1 MKKTWMRAGVA
12 LTAASALALGMAGTA
27 NADDPVT
34 AIPSAEGGWKVNGGE
49 GSSAGSM
56 SASRISLTTADG
68 TKTPVYCIDLFTKL
82 DLTHQYQEDNWDS
95 SGVANLGQV
104 QWILHNSYPNVAP
117 ADLVDNAKVDPA
129 GLGEAALE
137 QAAYTATQAAIW
149 TKTDK
154 FVLDPAD
161 ATGEGD
167 KVDAVVAGIAKYLV
181 DNAKDMP
188 EPTGELKLDGP
199 EEWDASQKSEAFT
212 ITTGGGPATIK
223 AEGAKIVDKNDKE
236 LTEVNS
242 GEAFY
247 LIPDDG
253 AEKIKLSATSAYSKP
268 TGSVFTTTGEPVK
281 NRDLKNKDSQRLILA
296 KSLPG
301 ETGAE
306 WEFQLETDDTLP
318 VTGMSL
324 TNSLL
329 AGAALLLVGAA
340 VVFVLRRRRVAA
352 SWGDA

>member
-12 LTAASALALGMAGTA
+12 LTAASALALGLAGTA
-27 NADDPVT
+27 SADEPVT
-34 AIPSAEGGWKVNGGE
+34 AIPSAEDGWKVNGGD
-49 GSSAGSM
+49 GSEVGSM
-56 SASRISLTTADG
+56 SASRIFLTTADG
-68 TKTPVYCIDLFTKL
+68 TKTPAYCIDLFTKL
-82 DLTHQYQEDNWDS
+82 DLTHQYKEDNWDS

-104 QWILHNSYPNVAP
+104 QWILHNSYPSVAP
-117 ADLVDNAKVDPA
+117 ADLAKNAKVDPA
-129 GLGEAALE
+129 GLDEAALE

-154 FVLDPAD
+154 FVLDAAD
-161 ATGEGD
+161 ATGEGAEA
-167 KVDAVVAGIAKYLV
+167 DAVVAGIAKYLV

-188 EPTGELKLDGP
+188 EPTGELKLNGP
-199 EEWDASQKSEAFT
+199 DQWDSSQKSEAFT
-212 ITTGGGPATIK
+212 ITTGGGVAKVK

-236 LTEVNS
+236 LTEVKS
-242 GEAFY
+242 DEEFY

-253 AEKIKLSATSAYSKP
+253 SEKIKLSATSEYSMP
-268 TGSVFTTTGEPVK
+268 TGSVFTTTGEPVQS
-281 NRDLKNKDSQRLILA
+281 RELKHKDSQRLILA

-306 WEFQLETDDTLP
+306 WEFELETDDTLP

-329 AGAALLLVGAA
+329 SGAALLLIGAA